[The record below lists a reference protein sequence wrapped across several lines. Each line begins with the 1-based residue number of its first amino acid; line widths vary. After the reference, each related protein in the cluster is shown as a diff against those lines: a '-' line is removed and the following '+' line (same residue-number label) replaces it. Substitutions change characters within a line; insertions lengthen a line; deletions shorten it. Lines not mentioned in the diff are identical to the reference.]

1 MIGVLIVQAHNVFND
16 KISQFMLIS
25 LAVTLGTGMLVTDG
39 VELVGEAKAAVEQ
52 STEFQLLMDYE
63 LYISFLVALPFV
75 LFAPIAGWISDRFSK
90 RSVLLWCLYIQAAVL
105 AWITLCLK
113 NQMLWWATLGFFF
126 LAFQSTLLS
135 PAKMG
140 ICKELVGSKKL
151 AVAAGW
157 MQMLVVLSIIIGTV
171 IGGIWYAG
179 LKKTHDLVLLPDVAT
194 SELPT
199 SGEATLIV
207 GSSAEGLHFRFFDN
221 DGALVADLPE
231 SSLPPQK
238 ADLLQKVKT
247 DHLNPAFESSA
258 ELNSVQ
264 QQEVVDIVAAIAGLP
279 NKATE
284 WHAATFI
291 IFVLLLV
298 SSFQIISMQF
308 VRKTP
313 NQSRDPFQTKTLFEH
328 FEHLG
333 ELFRHRELRLAGIG
347 VSYFWFAGGAVAL
360 MLIDVGKE
368 WQLAGLGDAGQFF
381 ALLNG
386 IVGLGIVLG
395 SLFVSIVSRRGIEL
409 GLVPLGASGIALSC
423 LGAALTGSA
432 SIYYVWVCS
441 LGFFAGMFLVPL
453 NAFIQDTALPE
464 HRGRITSAVNLLNA
478 IAGMLAIG
486 FVKLLREASLNSSWQ
501 FGILA
506 LLSIAAGIYIL
517 RLMPGHFLRFMIM
530 PLLHSVYRITPL
542 NTDRIPK
549 SGGVLM
555 ISNHVSYIDAFMISA
570 ACPRPVRFVIERN
583 FLKFR
588 AFSWFLR
595 VFDVIPIS
603 STRAKEAIRATA
615 DAVNE
620 GSVVCIFPEGMLTRT
635 GMLNQLKKGFELI
648 TRQANAPIL
657 PVYMDSLWGSIFS
670 FERFRYFYK
679 VPKRLRYPVT
689 VNFGNLI
696 PCDEVE
702 SAHVRSVIQ
711 DLSAEAF
718 AERKDLKMSLGE
730 AAVRGLKRRKR
741 EEVFIEIGKRR
752 RELSRNTTFATA
764 SGLAKKWNSTWPAEQ
779 QRVGVLL
786 PAGALTS
793 LINVALVLAKR
804 VPVNLPLEFITH
816 PERRDRVLKRH
827 NIDLVISSRTLFPT
841 TPMPET
847 FLDMGTEIGR
857 VGPLTKILS
866 RILSPLEP
874 GSWVVRRLKLHRQ
887 NLEAEAIGFVT
898 DEDDF
903 VSLNH
908 RNILASVFQIDS
920 SLVFLPNDQI
930 YVEQTLNSVAASI
943 LGLWHPV
950 IQRGRAVFRGLGSRD
965 IPVRLVL
972 LESQPQIVLLDP
984 TLTRNLLADSDEEI
998 SESIKVF
1005 LNYHRNSLSKD
1016 EIEVLESS
1024 GGEYCEIFAPDQLGA
1039 IVCMNTKDPTS
1050 MVPAHLPQV
1059 GNREGTVGRLLP
1071 GISARLVTSDNGDR
1085 KCLKLWDHG
1094 EVLVRGISFPKNS
1107 TRTELNGQD
1116 WIQTGERGTFDRDGF
1131 LTLSDKPAD

>member
-25 LAVTLGTGMLVTDG
+25 LAVTLGTGMMVSDG
-39 VELVGEAKAAVEQ
+39 VELVGEARAAVEQ
-52 STEFQLLMDYE
+52 DTEYQLLMDYE

-75 LFAPIAGWISDRFSK
+75 LFAPVAGWISDRFSK

-105 AWITLCLK
+105 AWITICLK

-179 LKKTHDLVLLPDVAT
+179 LKQTHQLTLLPETEVA
-194 SELPT
+194 ELPT
-199 SGEATLIV
+199 SGKSALII
-207 GSSAEGLHFRFFDN
+207 GDSGEGLHFRFFDEEGN
-221 DGALVADLPE
+221 MVANLSESELPAE
-231 SSLPPQK
+231 K
-238 ADLLQKVKT
+238 ATLLEKVKT
-247 DHLNPAFESSA
+247 EYVAPAMGEKI
-258 ELNSVQ
+258 ELTSVQ
-264 QQEVVDIVAAIAGLP
+264 RQEIVDMAAAIVGLP
-279 NKATE
+279 DKATE
-284 WHAATFI
+284 WSAATFI

-298 SSFQIISMQF
+298 SSLQILAMQF

-313 NQSRDPFQTKTLFEH
+313 NQSRDPFQGKMLVEH

-333 ELFRHRELRLAGIG
+333 ELFSHRELRLAGIG
-347 VSYFWFAGGAVAL
+347 VSYFWFAGGSVAL

-368 WQLAGLGDAGQFF
+368 WQGAGLGDAGKFF

-395 SLFVSIVSRRGIEL
+395 SLFVSIVSRRGVEL

-423 LGAALTGSA
+423 MGAALTGTA
-432 SIYYVWVCS
+432 SLYYFWVCS

-486 FVKLLREASLNSSWQ
+486 FVKLLREAGLNSSWQ

-506 LLSIAAGIYIL
+506 ILSIGAGVYIL
-517 RLMPGHFLRFMIM
+517 RLMPRHFMRFIVLA
-530 PLLHSVYRITPL
+530 LLHCVYRITPL

-549 SGGVLM
+549 TGGVLM
-555 ISNHVSYIDAFMISA
+555 ISNHVSYVDAFMISA
-570 ACPRPVRFVIERN
+570 ASPRPVRFVIERD

-595 VFDVIPIS
+595 LFDVIPIS
-603 STRAKEAIRATA
+603 STRAKEAIRTTA
-615 DAVNE
+615 EAVNE

-648 TRQANAPIL
+648 TRQAKAPIL

-679 VPKRLRYPVT
+679 VPKRIRYPVT
-689 VNFGNLI
+689 VNFGDLI
-696 PCDEVE
+696 PQEEVE

-718 AERKDLKMSLGE
+718 AERSDLKMSLGE
-730 AAVRGLKRRKR
+730 AVVRGLKRRKR
-741 EEVFIEIGKRR
+741 EKLFIEIGRRR
-752 RELSRNTTFATA
+752 RELSRNTVFATA
-764 SGLAKKWNSTWPAEQ
+764 SGLAKKWNSTWKEDQ
-779 QRVGVLL
+779 KRVGVLL

-793 LINVALVLAKR
+793 LINVALALAKR
-804 VPVNLPLEFITH
+804 VPINLPLEYIAQ
-816 PERRDRVLKRH
+816 PDRCEGMLKKH
-827 NIDLVISSRTLFPT
+827 EIDLVISSKSLFPDR
-841 TPMPET
+841 PMPAH
-847 FLDMGTEIGR
+847 FLDMGTEISR
-857 VGPLTKILS
+857 VNPLTKIFS

-874 GSWVVRRLKLHRQ
+874 SRSLVRRFGLHRQ
-887 NLEAEAIGFVT
+887 NLESEAVGVVT
-898 DEDDF
+898 DEDKL
-903 VSLNH
+903 VSLSH

-920 SLVFLPNDQI
+920 SLVFLPHDQI
-930 YVEQTLNSVAASI
+930 YVEQTLNSVAASV
-943 LGLWHPV
+943 LGLWHPT
-950 IQRGRAVFRGLGSRD
+950 IQRGRTVFRGLGSRD
-965 IPVRLVL
+965 TPVRTIL
-972 LESQPQIVLLDP
+972 LEAQPQIVLLDP
-984 TLTRNLLADSDEEI
+984 NLLRNLTANSEDEI
-998 SESIKVF
+998 SESIRVF
-1005 LNYHRNSLSKD
+1005 LNHHCNAASPAEV
-1016 EIEVLESS
+1016 EILESV
-1024 GGEYCEIFAPDQLGA
+1024 GGEYCEFFAPEQLGA
-1039 IVCMNTKDPTS
+1039 IVSMNTKDPTS

-1071 GISARLVTSDNGDR
+1071 GISARLIESQNGSTE
-1085 KCLKLWDHG
+1085 LQKLWDHG
-1094 EVLVRGISFPKNS
+1094 ELLVRGISFP
-1107 TRTELNGQD
+1107 TDIDRIEVEEQEWIRTSK
-1116 WIQTGERGTFDRDGF
+1116 RGSFDRDGF
-1131 LTLSDKPAD
+1131 LTLKEEDSE